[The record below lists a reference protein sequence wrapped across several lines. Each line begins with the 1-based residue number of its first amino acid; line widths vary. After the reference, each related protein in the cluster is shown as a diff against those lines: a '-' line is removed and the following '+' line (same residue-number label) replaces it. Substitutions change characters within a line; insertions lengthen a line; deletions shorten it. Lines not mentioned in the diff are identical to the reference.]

1 MAQAVT
7 PGAAPTAEQSAAAG
21 TGGEYGRSATV
32 TLEAG
37 VPGKTAMPGQTH
49 AEQQRREIIRV
60 LSRGKSLAT
69 LIADTNQFDLRQACR
84 VTKIALEEDP
94 DFDKK
99 LVELVKS
106 GAASTPDQ
114 VVRVLTVLE
123 SVCAPPRLLGHILH
137 LKHLEGRVRS
147 KLTLMVG
154 RLTRDPQWLR
164 QQLEDE
170 NPRIRANAIEGLW
183 DVRAEGLEEL
193 LRSALHDPHHRV
205 AANAALALHKIGD
218 VSAAATMYSM
228 LRHEDEMFRRA
239 ALWAIGQARDPR
251 FLEMVEKVAAK
262 AGGDELSLAERV
274 KQELR
279 TSRGSS
285 EFTATL
291 SLEVATDKISESG
304 ERRVRLCC
312 VADSVGG
319 WLGQADLNALNFVI
333 TEGERQIEEY
343 HLQWVQDAE
352 PFVALLVQPR
362 SWNGNGE
369 LLKPA
374 LRGAGVS
381 EVYGFLPYQTP
392 YSPVRGKEHD
402 DASEVK
408 FENYLEMSKEYL
420 GRTYEVARSLGA
432 AISLGLSAIQKQKGR
447 RHLFVLADPSVGD
460 LGALEEIFPADY
472 DGTQVHVVVWE
483 HAKQEL
489 RDSLQ
494 QLTEKSGGRFA
505 LASSARDFTRMLV
518 SVRAAQFGSFELAW
532 QPRAKGAMDSA
543 RISCYSAYGNGE
555 VVLRSLAERK
565 PKRKS
570 K

>member
-1 MAQAVT
+1 MAQVVT
-7 PGAAPTAEQSAAAG
+7 PAGATETGQGAAATGELSRAAM
-21 TGGEYGRSATV
+21 
-32 TLEAG
+32 AG
-37 VPGKTAMPGQTH
+37 VETGVPARPGSPGETQ

-60 LSRGKSLAT
+60 LSRGKSLVT

-84 VTKIALEEDP
+84 VTKIALEEDA

-106 GAASTPDQ
+106 GTASSPDQ
-114 VVRVLTVLE
+114 IVRVLTVLE

-218 VSAAATMYSM
+218 VSAAASMYSL
-228 LRHEDEMFRRA
+228 LRHSDEMFRRA

-251 FLEMVEKVAAK
+251 FLELVETVADKAK
-262 AGGDELSLAERV
+262 GEELTLAARV
-274 KQELR
+274 REELR
-279 TSRGSS
+279 NSRRSS
-285 EFTATL
+285 QFTAVL
-291 SLEVATDKISESG
+291 SLEVAADKHLESG
-304 ERRVRLCC
+304 ERSIRMCC

-319 WLGQADLNALNFVI
+319 WLGQYDINALNLLI
-333 TEGERQIEEY
+333 SEGARQVEAY
-343 HLQWVQDAE
+343 RLQWVKDAE
-352 PFVALLVQPR
+352 PFVALIVQPR
-362 SWNGNGE
+362 SWNGSGE

-374 LRGAGVS
+374 LRGAGVN
-381 EVYGFLPYQTP
+381 ETYGFLPYQTP
-392 YSPVRGKEHD
+392 FSPVRGKEHD

-420 GRTYEVARSLGA
+420 GRTYEVANSLGA
-432 AISLGLSAIQKQKGR
+432 AIRVGLSAMQSQKGR
-447 RHLFVLADPSVGD
+447 KHLFVLVDPSVGD
-460 LGALEEIFPADY
+460 AGALAETLPADY
-472 DGTQVHVVVWE
+472 HGTQVHAIVWDQ
-483 HAKQEL
+483 AKPDL
-489 RDSLQ
+489 RESLK
-494 QLTEKSGGRFA
+494 QLTVNSGGRFA
-505 LASSARDFTRMLV
+505 SASSARDFTRTLI
-518 SVRAAQFGSFELAW
+518 SVRAAHFGSFDLSWRPQTAASKEVT
-532 QPRAKGAMDSA
+532 
-543 RISCYSAYGNGE
+543 RIVCYSAYGKGE
-555 VVLRSLAERK
+555 VDLQVN
-565 PKRKS
+565 
-570 K
+570 